1 MRMLKVIKFFIWMGK
16 ELVLK
21 ELHGLVHVAEMGA
34 FNNSRLASEHKDSRN
49 NVFYEGKASAYCDV
63 LETINMI
70 MEREKNG
77 HNKEN

>member
-1 MRMLKVIKFFIWMGK
+1 MKMLKVIKFFIWMGK
-16 ELVLK
+16 ESVLK
-21 ELHGLVHVAEMGA
+21 ELHGLVHVAEMEA
-34 FNNSRLASEHKDSRN
+34 FNNSRLASEHQGNRN

-63 LETINMI
+63 LETINRI